1 MASLNGSTDQ
11 SHEGNEDASEASEG
25 ELRPDT
31 LLFENEP
38 LREDNSADSIWKV
51 DLTKGMQFFTLGK
64 SDPERR
70 GRKATSMSAFG
81 NTSEKR
87 RSSSGDGDGAP
98 SKSWGI
104 ENNTA
109 TTEPAPGGAFVF
121 GQSDK
126 AACQDSADSS
136 NPPVSPEGEVESDAN
151 RGSPNKK
158 STPEEGFQP
167 PLTGLCL
174 AF

>member
-1 MASLNGSTDQ
+1 MESLNGSTDQ

-38 LREDNSADSIWKV
+38 PLREDGSADSIWKV

-64 SDPERR
+64 SDSERR
-70 GRKATSMSAFG
+70 GRKATSTSAFR

-87 RSSSGDGDGAP
+87 SGSGDCAP
-98 SKSWGI
+98 SKSWGT

-109 TTEPAPGGAFVF
+109 RTEPSPGVAFTF

-126 AACQDSADSS
+126 AACRDSADSS
-136 NPPVSPEGEVESDAN
+136 NPPPVSPEGEAEWDVN
-151 RGSPNKK
+151 RSSPNKK

-174 AF
+174 AS